1 MPQADDPGHGFSLS
15 RWSRRKLEAAR
26 ATQRAAAPAVSA
38 TPAVVT
44 PAPELSR
51 RQDADTQSP
60 PLELPAIDSLTF
72 ESDFAAFLQ
81 PRVDES
87 LRRQALKKLFSD
99 PRFNV
104 MDGLDVYIDDYGK
117 ADPIDPETVRQLVQA
132 RYLFDPP
139 RTRVNEQ
146 GVVEEIPADAD
157 VAGAVE
163 EADSVA
169 GPAQSV
175 AGACLA
181 PPAVP
186 APDPAAAA
194 RDSLPGSPAASAM
207 LLNTTPEP

>member
-1 MPQADDPGHGFSLS
+1 MPQADDPERGFSLS

-26 ATQRAAAPAVSA
+26 ATERAAAPAVPA
-38 TPAVVT
+38 PPAVAT

-51 RQDADTQSP
+51 EQDADTQSP

-81 PRVDES
+81 PSVDEP

-139 RTRVNEQ
+139 RTRVNEH
-146 GVVEEIPADAD
+146 GVVEEIPADVAD
-157 VAGAVE
+157 IVE
-163 EADSVA
+163 AADSVA
-169 GPAQSV
+169 CPAS
-175 AGACLA
+175 
-181 PPAVP
+181 PAVD
-186 APDPAAAA
+186 APDPAAEVG
-194 RDSLPGSPAASAM
+194 DSLPGSTAAAATP
-207 LLNTTPEP
+207 LTTTPEP

>member
-1 MPQADDPGHGFSLS
+1 MPQADDPKRGFSLS

-26 ATQRAAAPAVSA
+26 ATERAAAPAASA
-38 TPAVVT
+38 PPAVVT
-44 PAPELSR
+44 PAAELPGP
-51 RQDADTQSP
+51 QDAAPQSP
-60 PLELPAIDSLTF
+60 LPELPAIDSLTF

-87 LRRQALKKLFSD
+87 LRRQALKKLFTD

-117 ADPIDPETVRQLVQA
+117 ADPIDPETVRHLVQA

-157 VAGAVE
+157 LAGASE
-163 EADSVA
+163 KSD
-169 GPAQSV
+169 SV
-175 AGACLA
+175 AGACSAL
-181 PPAVP
+181 PAVP
-186 APDPAAAA
+186 APEPAAYA
-194 RDSLPGSPAASAM
+194 RVSLPGSPDASAM
-207 LLNTTPEP
+207 PVNTIPEP